1 MTSSS
6 RLARGGDLD
15 GAHGVRVPDARV
27 VQGLVEL
34 AAPVNAVLFRVGRDP
49 VPETGERELR
59 GGGGEVEGK
68 EGRKGGEGMYRKIT
82 VKTAII
88 RL

>member
-1 MTSSS
+1 MTLSS
-6 RLARGGDLD
+6 RLARGSDLD

-49 VPETGERELR
+49 VPETGGRKLR
-59 GGGGEVEGK
+59 GGGRWRGGREGK
-68 EGRKGGEGMYRKIT
+68 CS
-82 VKTAII
+82 
-88 RL
+88 